1 MRLIIDSSRHLK
13 FKENLL
19 WLGTTTLVTVVI
31 WVVYTIYAAY
41 SRPQLDPE
49 VQALLTPL
57 NPTLDREAIQMLGD
71 LVIPPDEFTPIIV
84 VEPEQ

>member
-1 MRLIIDSSRHLK
+1 MRLMIDNTRHLK

-31 WVVYTIYAAY
+31 WVVYAIYIAY
-41 SRPQLDPE
+41 NKPQLDPE

-57 NPTLDREAIQMLGD
+57 NPQLDQEAIKMLGEP
-71 LVIPPDEFTPIIV
+71 VIPPENFTPIIIQK
-84 VEPEQ
+84 E